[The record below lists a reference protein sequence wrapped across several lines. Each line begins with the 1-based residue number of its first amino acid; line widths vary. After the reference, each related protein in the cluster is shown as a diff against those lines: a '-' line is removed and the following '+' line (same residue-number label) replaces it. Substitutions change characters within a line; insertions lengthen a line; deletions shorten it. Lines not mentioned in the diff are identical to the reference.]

1 MIKSFN
7 HENVET
13 AQREGKW
20 ATQQKNVELLTEAF
34 TTSRR
39 VILLFSVNK
48 SMAFQGYVGPQSRQ
62 LNM

>member
-7 HENVET
+7 HENVEA

-20 ATQQKNVELLTEAF
+20 ATQEKNEGLLTEAF
-34 TTSRR
+34 KTSRR

-48 SMAFQGYVGPQSRQ
+48 SMAFQGYVS
-62 LNM
+62 L